1 MDSGFTH
8 SFGFLPRAS
17 RGGYRRMFSD
27 FLALDRALMAD
38 DLMAAQ
44 EAFARLQDDSIE
56 FADAVSRHPFPSD
69 NPHLRALKDLGRA
82 LIDGD
87 LIGAKQSF
95 LRFH

>member
-1 MDSGFTH
+1 
-8 SFGFLPRAS
+8 
-17 RGGYRRMFSD
+17 MFSD
-27 FLALDRALMAD
+27 FVALDHALLAD

-44 EAFARLQDDSIE
+44 EAFSRLQDDSIE
-56 FADAVSRHPFPSD
+56 FADAVSRHPFPTD

-87 LIGAKQSF
+87 LVGAKRSF